1 MSIHQSKEEC
11 ELVNMI
17 RKTIVVAVV
26 TGSVTLFATAASAA
40 EGIIDKAKA
49 ACQVELTKYCKE
61 VTPGN
66 GRILACLSA
75 YEDKLSSRCEYG
87 LYQASE
93 ELEAFTA
100 AIKHVATE
108 CKDDLMKHCGD
119 VQVGQGRVAQCLKKN
134 EATLAPN
141 CKQAIKDTNM
151 QAN

>member
-1 MSIHQSKEEC
+1 MQM
-11 ELVNMI
+11 NMI
-17 RKTIVVAVV
+17 KKSLIVAV
-26 TGSVTLFATAASAA
+26 ATAASLFATGTLAA
-40 EGIIDKAKA
+40 DGILDKAKA
-49 ACQVELTKYCKE
+49 ACQDELTKYCKD

-93 ELEAFTA
+93 ELEAYAA

-108 CKDDLMKHCGD
+108 CKADLMSKCGE
-119 VQVGQGRVAQCLKKN
+119 VQVGGGRVAQCLKKN

-141 CKQAIKDTNM
+141 CKQAINDTQMKVN
-151 QAN
+151 

>member
-1 MSIHQSKEEC
+1 
-11 ELVNMI
+11 
-17 RKTIVVAVV
+17 
-26 TGSVTLFATAASAA
+26 
-40 EGIIDKAKA
+40 
-49 ACQVELTKYCKE
+49 

-93 ELEAFTA
+93 ELEAYAA

-108 CKDDLMKHCGD
+108 CKADLMSKCGE

-134 EATLAPN
+134 EATLAPG
-141 CKQAIKDTNM
+141 CKQAIKDTQM
-151 QAN
+151 QVN